1 MRIDAKKLEAFVA
14 AIFRAAGCSEAESR
28 RVGLYLVRANLTG
41 HDSHGVVRVP
51 RYLGWLRDGDLVP
64 DREPEVVARS
74 EAFAVLDGH
83 YGFGQTAG
91 PAAVRLGVE
100 IATLNGVA
108 VIALRRAGHLGRI
121 GEWAEQAVE
130 AGLVSVH
137 FVNVSGSAL
146 VAPFGGAERRFS
158 TAPFAA
164 GFPAPN
170 GEPVVLDFATSAVA
184 EGKVLVASHGGNPL
198 PARASSSLTDGS
210 ALTRAR
216 STARLRRDRPATP
229 GTALARSGRSASIKG
244 RASPSCANS
253 WPAPS
258 RARDAAVRAHGGS
271 ATACCRSIWLPPSS
285 HPQTPSRPRRAP
297 IWSSSRAPGR
307 LPWAARCCSPASRNG
322 APERKGSPRVFRSP
336 RRSGH
341 PSAPLGLSMAW
352 TGVRSLRQQRPE
364 KHEIPNEFG
373 QRNGRWAEHPLLA
386 AHVRAIPWAMVTPR
400 YSGIEAAVPCSS
412 KVLWLQCSCAR
423 DCARPLFTILTFTAI
438 ILRFAGERV

>member
-146 VAPFGGAERRFS
+146 VAPF
-158 TAPFAA
+158 AA
-164 GFPAPN
+164 AFPGPN
-170 GEPVVLDFATSAVA
+170 EEPVVLDFATSAVA

-198 PARASSSLTDGS
+198 PAESLIEPDGRLS
-210 ALTRAR
+210 ADP
-216 STARLRRDRPATP
+216 STLYGPIEGGIAPRCPERRWRDP
-229 GTALARSGRSASIKG
+229 G
-244 RASPSCANS
+244 
-253 WPAPS
+253 
-258 RARDAAVRAHGGS
+258 V
-271 ATACCRSIWLPPSS
+271 
-285 HPQTPSRPRRAP
+285 RRA
-297 IWSSSRAPGR
+297 
-307 LPWAARCCSPASRNG
+307 
-322 APERKGSPRVFRSP
+322 
-336 RRSGH
+336 
-341 PSAPLGLSMAW
+341 
-352 TGVRSLRQQRPE
+352 
-364 KHEIPNEFG
+364 
-373 QRNGRWAEHPLLA
+373 
-386 AHVRAIPWAMVTPR
+386 
-400 YSGIEAAVPCSS
+400 
-412 KVLWLQCSCAR
+412 
-423 DCARPLFTILTFTAI
+423 
-438 ILRFAGERV
+438 